1 MSRILVIQL
10 ERLGDLIQ
18 TTPLLQDLS
27 TAAPKARIDLIV
39 TAGNETV
46 LPDLAAIDNVFTLPG
61 EAVRSYG
68 AVIESAM
75 RTGDLEAAAKPVL
88 EALVLPEYDRVINV
102 SHEHLSAWLTARVD
116 ARDREGAL
124 IDAQGQ
130 WRYAGA
136 AHAYLIALLD
146 FRARNR
152 FNLVDLYRSAAGA
165 LVPDKTAR
173 PQVALDVSMALPRAD
188 GPYVALNP
196 GASRAWK
203 QWPAA
208 EFAELARLLQAQGL
222 TPVLV
227 GGPADRELCA
237 AIVGLAGFELK
248 NLAGLTSVPQMAGV
262 LVSCALLVSND
273 TGAVHIAAAVG
284 TPVLGLYG
292 ATYFAETAPWSA
304 GNWLLQAPFRH
315 EDADWSQLTA
325 ARVALAVAVKLG
337 RAGEEELRTELQ
349 GTPVEIWETAFLPK
363 GADPLGGL
371 YYLPVIARQHTLAR
385 LDDHLRHL
393 LANFFL
399 AQSAEPLQTPL
410 PPLTVPDSD
419 TLCAALDSAFGHLHE
434 LAETAGSAARLSAT
448 RDAGQAAALREL
460 TARLS
465 VDLEALERISSE
477 QPALSP
483 LLHSM
488 NWQLRMLPQG
498 EPLTFFLEHM
508 QIYHRMSALL
518 VEIARRL
525 PCAAD

>member
-18 TTPLLQDLS
+18 TTPLLLDL
-27 TAAPKARIDLIV
+27 AAIPRARIDLIV
-39 TAGNETV
+39 PAGNAAI
-46 LPDLAAIDNVFTLPG
+46 LPEISAIDNVFTLPS
-61 EAVRSYG
+61 ETVRGYG
-68 AVIESAM
+68 SAIESAM
-75 RTGDLEAAAKPVL
+75 RTGDLEAVAKPVL
-88 EALVLPEYDRVINV
+88 DSLVLPEYDRVINV
-102 SHEHLSAWLTARVD
+102 SHEHLSAWLAARVD

-136 AHAYLIALLD
+136 AHAYLIAMLD
-146 FRARNR
+146 FRDRNR

-165 LVPDKTAR
+165 KMPDKTAR
-173 PQVALDVSMALPRAD
+173 PRVAMDVAMALPRAD

-208 EFAELARLLQAQGL
+208 EFAELARLLKAQGL

-237 AIVGLAGFELK
+237 AIVDLAGIELN
-248 NLAGLTSVPQMAGV
+248 NLAGLTSVAQMAGV

-284 TPVLGLYG
+284 TPVIGLYG

-304 GNWLLQAPFRH
+304 GNWLLQAPFKH

-325 ARVALAVAVKLG
+325 ARVALAVTVKLN
-337 RAGEEELRTELQ
+337 RASEDSLRAELQ
-349 GTPVEIWETAFLPK
+349 GSPIEIWETDFLPR

-371 YYLPVIARQHTLAR
+371 YYLPVIARQRPLAR

-393 LANFFL
+393 LTYFFL
-399 AQSAEPLQTPL
+399 AQAAEPAQAPL
-410 PPLTVPDSD
+410 PPLTVPDP
-419 TLCAALDSAFGHLHE
+419 AALCEALDTAFGHLHK
-434 LAETAGSAARLSAT
+434 LAEIAGSAARLSAT
-448 RDAGQAAALREL
+448 RDASQADAVRDLTGQ
-460 TARLS
+460 LS
-465 VDLEALERISSE
+465 VELAALERVHNDQSTL
-477 QPALSP
+477 AP

-488 NWQLRMLPQG
+488 NWQLRMLPQTD
-498 EPLTFFLEHM
+498 PMAFFLQHM

-525 PCAAD
+525 PCDPE